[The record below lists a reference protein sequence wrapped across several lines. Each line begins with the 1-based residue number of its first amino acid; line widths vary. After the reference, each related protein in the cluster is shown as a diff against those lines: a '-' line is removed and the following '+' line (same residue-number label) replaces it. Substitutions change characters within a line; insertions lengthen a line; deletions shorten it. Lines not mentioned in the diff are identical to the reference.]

1 MERLIKIGKIKPR
14 KASEIK
20 NSRIGIGFEKLDRK
34 VFNPEKAYDK
44 LAMIGA
50 KWFVFKAVGKE
61 PNRKR
66 AFMILNG

>member
-34 VFNPEKAYDK
+34 CLTLKK
-44 LAMIGA
+44 LMTSL
-50 KWFVFKAVGKE
+50 
-61 PNRKR
+61 R
-66 AFMILNG
+66 

>member
-50 KWFVFKAVGKE
+50 KWVRIQSGWKE

>member
-50 KWFVFKAVGKE
+50 KWVRSKRLGK
-61 PNRKR
+61 NRTGKGR
-66 AFMILNG
+66 L